1 MGPAHFRPASASH
14 PHRRPLSARAR
25 AHPALGAVYSLP
37 GLGGG
42 PYCRPENAPGSKGA
56 PFDPRTTGSSHP
68 GPQPAHCS
76 GCWGEAGWTQ
86 SAQGAGR
93 ALCPPPPPSWD
104 VRVDTRSPHPPAL
117 GHDASACFIGL
128 AGQERSKTALVG
140 EAVIYPGETKCGKGH
155 TAARAALA
163 AGGEASAVWMR
174 AAVAVDVIF
183 TPSRLAVH
191 GN

>member
-1 MGPAHFRPASASH
+1 MPTQLSGLFTLCQGWGAGLTADQKTLQDRKGLLLIPEPRALRILVLSRPTAQDAGV
-14 PHRRPLSARAR
+14 R
-25 AHPALGAVYSLP
+25 
-37 GLGGG
+37 LGGLSQLRELGG
-42 PYCRPENAPGSKGA
+42 P
-56 PFDPRTTGSSHP
+56 
-68 GPQPAHCS
+68 
-76 GCWGEAGWTQ
+76 
-86 SAQGAGR
+86 SA
-93 ALCPPPPPSWD
+93 PPPPPSWD